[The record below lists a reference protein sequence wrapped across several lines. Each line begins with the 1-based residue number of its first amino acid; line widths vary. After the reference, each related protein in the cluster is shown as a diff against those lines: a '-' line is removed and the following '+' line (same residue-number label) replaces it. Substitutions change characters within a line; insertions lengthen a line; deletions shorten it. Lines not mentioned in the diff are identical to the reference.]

1 MKSVTTILVL
11 VLALTAISVTS
22 GDAGAD
28 AARKLPSFEMK
39 DLQEVEYRLTDERF
53 KGKKLLIAAFGTWQQ
68 PSIAQA
74 RELQKFHK
82 ANPDVEIIAFVVD
95 SLAEARDFVA
105 REQLTYPCYK
115 SDPATRIGPG
125 FNRLFKTRKG
135 KVLTLN
141 KAPFVMLADA
151 DRNVY
156 YAELGLVSAE
166 TLGKELK

>member
-1 MKSVTTILVL
+1 MKSVATILLL
-11 VLALTAISVTS
+11 VLAFTAISLTS

-39 DLQEVEYRLTDERF
+39 DLQEVEHRLTDERF

-68 PSIAQA
+68 SSIQQA
-74 RELQKFHK
+74 RELEKFHK
-82 ANPDVEIIAFVVD
+82 ANPDVVIIAFVVD

-105 REQLTYPCYK
+105 REGLSYPCYK
-115 SDPATRIGPG
+115 TDVATRIGPG

-141 KAPFVMLADA
+141 KVPFVMLADA

-156 YAELGLVSAE
+156 YAELGTVSAE